1 MSCALT
7 AENDAASR
15 APLRVA
21 RKRAFIMST
30 APVGGRPID
39 AFVDTIRPHADR
51 PPERSK
57 PPKMVPHTHRDRRP
71 GLARA
76 QSNLSRHVV
85 RTYAH
90 HARRYSRSEEQA
102 MNASSG
108 PDDRAPKAPPGQSRL
123 AVQMACRMIQ

>member
-1 MSCALT
+1 
-7 AENDAASR
+7 
-15 APLRVA
+15 
-21 RKRAFIMST
+21 MST
-30 APVGGRPID
+30 APVGGRPIETTVD
-39 AFVDTIRPHADR
+39 AIGPHADR
-51 PPERSK
+51 PPERSNL
-57 PPKMVPHTHRDRRP
+57 PKWPLTHTHRDRRP
-71 GLARA
+71 GRARA
-76 QSNLSRHVV
+76 QNNLSRHVV

>member
-7 AENDAASR
+7 AENEAAIK

-30 APVGGRPID
+30 APVGGRPIETTVD
-39 AFVDTIRPHADR
+39 AIGPHADR
-51 PPERSK
+51 PPERSNL
-57 PPKMVPHTHRDRRP
+57 PKCPSHTQGPQTR
-71 GLARA
+71 LARA
-76 QSNLSRHVV
+76 QNNLSRHVV

-90 HARRYSRSEEQA
+90 HAHRYSRSEEQA

-123 AVQMACRMIQ
+123 AVQMTCRMVQ

>member
-7 AENDAASR
+7 AENEAAIK
-15 APLRVA
+15 APPRVA

-30 APVGGRPID
+30 APVGGRPIETTVD
-39 AFVDTIRPHADR
+39 AIGPHADR

-76 QSNLSRHVV
+76 QNNLSRHLV

-90 HARRYSRSEEQA
+90 HARRSSRSEKQA

-108 PDDRAPKAPPGQSRL
+108 PDDRAPKAPPRQSRL
-123 AVQMACRMIQ
+123 A

>member
-30 APVGGRPID
+30 APVGGRPIETTVD
-39 AFVDTIRPHADR
+39 AIGPHADR

-90 HARRYSRSEEQA
+90 HAPSLLAQREQA
-102 MNASSG
+102 MNASPG
-108 PDDRAPKAPPGQSRL
+108 PRRMRAKR
-123 AVQMACRMIQ
+123 AVEAV